1 MLFTTNVYD
10 HNGILTAF
18 ANNPIVITAEVQNG
32 DFVSNTT
39 LYQLRLIVAVQ
50 DNYEET
56 KSYSFSSQ
64 FTQNEEKIDIDISSA
79 FVAWYMF
86 RDRNK
91 EPAHTDNGYEACQS
105 KITAEVTYVRDG
117 DEFTGTKMLV
127 VEKLYVIRGEVPT
140 RQRQM
145 LGNPSNA
152 VQYYS
157 NRLSAKPTDE
167 VRNIGDTH
175 IVSSFNY
182 ETKTVESTR
191 TMLTESNVASVEDTA
206 ITLEDNPRR
215 REFFFRN
222 RFGVIESV
230 SAFAYEKKEVAM
242 ESERYPIVT
251 APSFAP
257 KLNVMTKARISA
269 EAYECSSGYV
279 TEEWA
284 KWWTEDFLTAEY
296 HWMRTEIDG
305 EEVVM
310 PCHVEPSDDDVTLF
324 DNTDNRLYEV
334 VFKVEVLM

>member
-1 MLFTTNVYD
+1 MLFTTNVYNQD
-10 HNGILTAF
+10 GVLAAF

-32 DFVSNTT
+32 DFVSKASFHQLQLTVT
-39 LYQLRLIVAVQ
+39 LQ
-50 DNYEET
+50 DKDET
-56 KSYSFSSQ
+56 KQYPFSSQ
-64 FTQNEEKIDIDISSA
+64 FSYGGEKIEIDISSA
-79 FVAWYMF
+79 FIAWYMLK
-86 RDRNK
+86 DRIK
-91 EPAHTDNGYEACQS
+91 EPSHTDNKYEVCKGKVMS
-105 KITAEVTYVRDG
+105 KVVYIKDG
-117 DEFTGTKMLV
+117 EEFTSPETLV
-127 VEKLYVIRGEVPT
+127 VENLYVLRGGVFSH
-140 RQRQM
+140 QRRM
-145 LGNPSNA
+145 LGNPSMA
-152 VQYYS
+152 VLHYS
-157 NRLSAKPTDE
+157 ERLSAKPNYE
-167 VRNIGDTH
+167 VRNVGDTH
-175 IVSSFNY
+175 IASYFDY

-191 TMLTESNVASVEDTA
+191 AILTASDAASVADTVIA
-206 ITLEDNPRR
+206 LEDSQHR

-230 SAFAYEKKEVAM
+230 SAFAYEKKEATM
-242 ESERYPIVT
+242 DSERYPIVA

-305 EEVVM
+305 EEVVL

-324 DNTDNRLYEV
+324 DDTDNRLYEV